1 MNKLVC
7 STLEGKVY
15 LFDMRT
21 FGDGFA
27 CLEEKVNE
35 GTVWGVSHL
44 PQNREIFGVMGGDGI
59 FKVYKYNYPS

>member
-1 MNKLVC
+1 MNKLIC
-7 STLEGKVY
+7 STLEGKIY

-21 FGDGFA
+21 FYEGYA

-44 PQNREIFGVMGGDGI
+44 P
-59 FKVYKYNYPS
+59 